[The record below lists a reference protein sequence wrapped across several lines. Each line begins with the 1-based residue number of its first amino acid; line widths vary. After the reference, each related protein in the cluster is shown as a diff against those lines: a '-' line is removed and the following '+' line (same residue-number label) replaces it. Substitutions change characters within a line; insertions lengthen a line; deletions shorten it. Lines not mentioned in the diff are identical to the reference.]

1 MFRNRLKEAR
11 KRKGW
16 TQEQL
21 AALLGVAKSTL
32 AGYESGNSEPDMAR
46 ITLMMKVL
54 NVDANYLLQDEMQMH
69 KRSGQTI
76 DSNERT
82 LIKQYRHL
90 DTHGKKVVGA
100 LLDLEYERCTKAE
113 QSDDAPESPALVD
126 YRRYTSP
133 AAAGTPLWAESEY
146 EIISCNPDDVPA
158 GADYAVGIQGA
169 SMEPDVPDG
178 ATVWVHRSEQPEDGD
193 IVIAWVEGEGTVCK
207 QAVCDGDQIVRLHSI
222 NPAYPDI
229 EGEDLEGL
237 RVYGVVV
244 GMME

>member
-1 MFRNRLKEAR
+1 MSVGSRIKEAR
-11 KRKGW
+11 LRAGI

-21 AALLGVAKSTL
+21 AAALNVSKGAI
-32 AGYESGNSEPDMAR
+32 GNYESDTNYPKTEIIFDLCR
-46 ITLMMKVL
+46 ILKC
-54 NVDANYLLQDEMQMH
+54 DPNYIYQDDVKITSMFQASVPEQRMLR
-69 KRSGQTI
+69 KYRSIDEYGQ
-76 DSNERT
+76 RAV
-82 LIKQYRHL
+82 Q
-90 DTHGKKVVGA
+90 A
-100 LLDLEYERCTKAE
+100 LLDVEYERCTKAE

-133 AAAGTPLWAESEY
+133 AAAGAPLWAESEY
-146 EIISCNPDDVPA
+146 ETISCNPDDVPA

-178 ATVWVHRSEQPEDGD
+178 ATVWVHRSEQPGDGD

-207 QAVCDGDQIVRLHSI
+207 QAVCDGDQIIRLHSI